1 MGKLLDKARMRL
13 HCREIR
19 SFVRSLDEGQGV
31 IACMSEDGKNVHV
44 YIVDGLERK
53 PPKDMFYA
61 DDDVYHKISN
71 PDMLEFAAHIAT
83 APWFHRPERHW
94 GDEDEQA

>member
-1 MGKLLDKARMRL
+1 MGKILDKARTRL

-31 IACMSEDGKNVHV
+31 IATLCEDGKNVRV
-44 YIVDGLERK
+44 YIVDGMERK
-53 PPKDMFYA
+53 PTKDRLYA
-61 DDDVYHKISN
+61 DNDVYKILN
-71 PDMLEFAAHIAT
+71 HDRLEFTAHITT

-94 GDEDEQA
+94 EDEDEQA

>member
-1 MGKLLDKARMRL
+1 MGKIWDKARMRL

-31 IACMSEDGKNVHV
+31 IATMCEDGKNVRV
-44 YIVDGLERK
+44 YIVDGMERK
-53 PPKDMFYA
+53 PTKDRLYA
-61 DDDVYHKISN
+61 DDDVYYRLN
-71 PDMLEFAAHIAT
+71 PDMLEFAAHMTT
-83 APWFHRPERHW
+83 APWFHRPEQHW